1 MARTMLDE
9 YKTQDIFWAKAINT
23 ACHAINR
30 LYLHKFHKKT
40 SYDLITG
47 KKPKVSYFRVFGC
60 KCFILNKRPQTSKFA
75 PKVDEGFLLGYGP
88 NEHAYRVFNLTT
100 GRIEVTVNL
109 TFDESN
115 GSQVEQVDLNVVGN
129 EKPSCEVIKQLT
141 IGDVRLVEAQEEDEE
156 QLQASTPLE
165 GLTVIG
171 FAEEQTPEVPRNSLE
186 VPGNAAG
193 TQPSGKALEVPG
205 SGSSAPQDTVNQQSD
220 QQEASQASTY
230 EPQADEN
237 DEDQPLHQPLGPSHP
252 HVHQDIQRDHPV
264 DNILGSIRRGVTT
277 RSHLKN
283 FCAFYS
289 FVSSLEPIK
298 VEQALE
304 DPDWVVAMQ
313 EELNDFERNQVWE
326 LVERPKTN
334 IIGAKWVFQNKQY
347 EFGIVIRNKARLV
360 AQGYT
365 QVEGLDFGETY
376 AHR

>member
-1 MARTMLDE
+1 MLDE
-9 YKTQDIFWAKAINT
+9 YKTQDIFWAEAINT

-40 SYDLITG
+40 SYEFITG

-75 PKVDEGFLLGYGP
+75 PKVDECFLLGYDP

-100 GRIEVTVNL
+100 ERIEVMVDL
-109 TFDESN
+109 TFSESN

-129 EKPSCEVIKQLT
+129 EEPSCKAIKQLA
-141 IGDVRLVEAQEEDEE
+141 IGDVRPVEAQEEGEE

-165 GLTVIG
+165 GPKVTG
-171 FAEEQTPEVPRNSLE
+171 STEEQTPEVLRNSSK

-193 TQPSGKALEVPG
+193 SQPPGKSPEVLG
-205 SGSSAPQDTVNQQSD
+205 SGSLAPQDTENQQED
-220 QQEASQASTY
+220 QQGDAQASSS

-252 HVHQDIQRDHPV
+252 RVHQVIQRDHPV
-264 DNILGSIRRGVTT
+264 DNIFGSIRRGVTT
-277 RSHLKN
+277 RSHLKI
-283 FCAFYS
+283 FCAFYL
-289 FVSSLEPIK
+289 FVYSLEPIK

-313 EELNDFERNQVWE
+313 EELNNFERNQV
-326 LVERPKTN
+326 
-334 IIGAKWVFQNKQY
+334 
-347 EFGIVIRNKARLV
+347 
-360 AQGYT
+360 
-365 QVEGLDFGETY
+365 
-376 AHR
+376 